1 MYIETTIA
9 VMRRLMLK
17 NNILVELK
25 LNLKKWSSTE
35 HEEKMFF
42 SNKIIKNH
50 FV

>member
-25 LNLKKWSSTE
+25 LNLKKWSSTG
-35 HEEKMFF
+35 HEEKMLF
-42 SNKIIKNH
+42 SNKIIEIH